1 MNNKVV
7 VIGLDGGTFKLLK
20 PLVKEGLMPNLK
32 KILDEGAHS
41 VLESTIPP
49 MTGTAWSTFATGK
62 GPGKH
67 GVYDFLMV
75 DDSLENFHITT
86 SKDIQ
91 GKTIYEMMS
100 ESGKTPVTIN
110 LPNSW
115 PPRLKDKEIV
125 ITSILTQGDQW
136 IWPESLKEE
145 IPELKNYK
153 LTPNE
158 SLRLKERKDQYADE
172 VLELVDT
179 QMKSVKKIFKQKP
192 WDFFFYL
199 FSSTDWIQ
207 HASYDELTERRE
219 QAQSP
224 LRIYKQVDEYLG
236 WFMENM
242 PENTDLLIMSDHG
255 FKAFKKTFYFNKWLE
270 QEGFLATKDTSDDFK
285 QAVTRR
291 AKETEKIR
299 SKKKRLN
306 LGKGFFKVMKKMPFL
321 EKPLKLVYHKVVKKY
336 LPVNLKVDIGIDYKN
351 TRVCF
356 PKGSYMTN
364 AYINDGRK
372 YPGGP
377 IKSDE
382 EFKKTQDEVI
392 TKIKN
397 LRAPDGQPVVS
408 KIYTKEAI
416 YGENSL
422 ERCPDLFFDLGDY
435 WFDGQFSSS
444 KIFEDGTLENKH
456 DKDGIFLA
464 WGPNIKKG
472 LEIKEWKHIQDI
484 APTILHMMDLPVPN
498 DMDGKVMQ
506 EIFTEQKDVKYQ
518 SDKQEIDTLIDNI
531 DI

>member
-20 PLVKEGLMPNLK
+20 PLVKEGVMPNLK
-32 KILDEGAHS
+32 KLLEEGSHS

-91 GKTIYEMMS
+91 GKTTYELMD
-100 ESGKTPVTIN
+100 EAGKTPITIN

-115 PPRLKDKEIV
+115 PPRLKDKQIV

-136 IWPESLKEE
+136 IWPESLKKE
-145 IPELKNYK
+145 ISELEKYK
-153 LTPNE
+153 LTPDE
-158 SLRLKERKDQYADE
+158 SLRLKERKDAYADE
-172 VLELVDT
+172 LLELVDNQMAAT
-179 QMKSVKKIFKQKP
+179 QKIFKQKP

-207 HASYDELTERRE
+207 HASYDELMDNRAE
-219 QAQSP
+219 SP
-224 LRIYKQVDEYLG
+224 MRIYKQVDKYLG
-236 WFMENM
+236 WFMENL

-255 FKAFKKTFYFNKWLE
+255 FNAFKKTFYFNQWLE
-270 QEGFLATKDTSDDFK
+270 KEGFLSTKDTSADFK

-299 SKKKRLN
+299 GKKKKVN
-306 LGKGFFKVMKKMPFL
+306 LGKGFFKFLKSVPFL
-321 EKPLKLVYHKVVKKY
+321 EKPLKWVYHKIVKKY
-336 LPVNLKVDIGIDYKN
+336 LPVNLKVDIGIDYPN
-351 TRVCF
+351 TKVCF

-377 IKSDE
+377 IKNDE
-382 EFKKTQDEVI
+382 EYKKTRDEVI
-392 TKIKN
+392 EKIKN
-397 LRAPDGQPVVS
+397 LRDPEGNLVVA
-408 KIYTKEAI
+408 KIFTKEAV
-416 YGENSL
+416 YGENTL
-422 ERCPDLFFDLGDY
+422 DRCPDLFFELGDY
-435 WFDGQFSSS
+435 WFDGQFSSA
-444 KIFEDGTLENKH
+444 KLFEEGVISNKH
-456 DKDGIFLA
+456 DKDGIFIA
-464 WGPNIKKG
+464 WGPRIKKAQ
-472 LEIKEWKHIQDI
+472 EIEQKKIQDI
-484 APTILHMMDLPVPN
+484 APTILHMMDIPLPQ
-498 DMDGKVMQ
+498 DMDGQVIQ
-506 EIFTEQKDVKYQ
+506 EIFKEKKEITHQSEKTELSGLID
-518 SDKQEIDTLIDNI
+518 EIDI
-531 DI
+531 